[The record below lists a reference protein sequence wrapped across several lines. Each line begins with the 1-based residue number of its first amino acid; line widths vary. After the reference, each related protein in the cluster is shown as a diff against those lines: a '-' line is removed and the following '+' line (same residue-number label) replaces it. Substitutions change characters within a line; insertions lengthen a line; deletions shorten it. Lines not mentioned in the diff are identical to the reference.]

1 MRSAEKR
8 YYFCPFSENHC
19 LTPPNEMASFTTPQ
33 PPQKIVLGFNA
44 EVTNSK
50 PLIDTLSGIHNGKE
64 DQHTLCTVDEDGITF
79 KVHDLGNNI
88 QGLATFN
95 SSLFREFVLD
105 QGLNVMEFKI
115 NVASVLKCLN
125 IYGQSSITQT
135 CTSMEYDQES
145 PDFRLLLGIN
155 SGSASNISTQCCIK
169 TLAESEQSFNDHS
182 DLFTALR
189 DSETIGQAII
199 FSESLSDA
207 FCEIYSLP
215 GAATVSLL
223 ISPAPPYFQLSAEGT
238 TGKCTIE
245 FPKGSESFKN
255 FMCERTIRN
264 HYQLSLLQDALKV
277 LPSSHQTNIQMSNNG
292 LLCFQ
297 HRLQHKSG
305 DVSYVEFVILP
316 DDDGNEE
323 EEEEEE
329 EEDGDGDGEG
339 GRRRQEEEQ
348 EEGSEDSEDGGH
360 GRGGR
365 GSQRKKRRR
374 NDGSRHEQVDK
385 VSQLFDDDEDDDEEE
400 SNDPYDYDNAQE
412 DLGSRRRERQSSG
425 TRQRRKREEEEEG
438 GEEEEEEEEEEDASD
453 HSVIGPSGDEVGS
466 DYDDDADT
474 QVE

>member
-1 MRSAEKR
+1 MS
-8 YYFCPFSENHC
+8 YT
-19 LTPPNEMASFTTPQ
+19 TPPQ
-33 PPQKIVLGFNA
+33 QPQKIVLGFNA

-95 SSLFREFVLD
+95 SGLFREFVLD

-323 EEEEEE
+323 EEEE
-329 EEDGDGDGEG
+329 DGNGNGNGNGEG
-339 GRRRQEEEQ
+339 GRRRGEEE
-348 EEGSEDSEDGGH
+348 EEEEEDSEDSEDGGGGGY

-374 NDGSRHEQVDK
+374 NDGGRHEQVDK
-385 VSQLFDDDEDDDEEE
+385 ASQLFDDDEDDDEEE
-400 SNDPYDYDNAQE
+400 SNDPFDYDNAQE

-425 TRQRRKREEEEEG
+425 ARQRRKREEEDA
-438 GEEEEEEEEEEDASD
+438 EEEEEEDASD

-466 DYDDDADT
+466 DYDDDDDADT